1 MEVQGFAFEPEYPAG
16 IEPQHPPPNPTQHE
30 DPGQARGD
38 ERTGNVN
45 VEWSQCSYCQAM
57 PTAKESFCCQEHH
70 KAKEKMPYGRTSQKR
85 MAYMKDIMMLRLNKK
100 KI

>member
-85 MAYMKDIMMLRLNKK
+85 MA
-100 KI
+100 